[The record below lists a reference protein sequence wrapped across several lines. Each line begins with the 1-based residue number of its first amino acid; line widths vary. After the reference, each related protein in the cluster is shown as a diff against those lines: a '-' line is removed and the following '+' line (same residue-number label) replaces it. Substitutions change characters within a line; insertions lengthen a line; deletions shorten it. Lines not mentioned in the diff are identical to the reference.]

1 MCPPPPLPG
10 QRKTIS
16 SDSSVSYF
24 KTWESA
30 IIAWPCHSKGRNSWR
45 HPYFG
50 LCLNFPYPLPPP
62 PARKS
67 GDFFSVK
74 INLGRKPKWHGQAIF
89 FNTPL
94 NLLTRTYFGDL
105 ISLTLADKNA
115 HTIFLLML
123 TVDVEV
129 GVEANTLAL
138 AQKAQWQL
146 IADSLAK
153 AFSKFGDR
161 L

>member
-1 MCPPPPLPG
+1 MTWPG
-10 QRKTIS
+10 
-16 SDSSVSYF
+16 
-24 KTWESA
+24 
-30 IIAWPCHSKGRNSWR
+30 N
-45 HPYFG
+45 
-50 LCLNFPYPLPPP
+50 
-62 PARKS
+62 
-67 GDFFSVK
+67 
-74 INLGRKPKWHGQAIF
+74 F

-138 AQKAQWQL
+138 AQKAQ
-146 IADSLAK
+146 
-153 AFSKFGDR
+153 
-161 L
+161 